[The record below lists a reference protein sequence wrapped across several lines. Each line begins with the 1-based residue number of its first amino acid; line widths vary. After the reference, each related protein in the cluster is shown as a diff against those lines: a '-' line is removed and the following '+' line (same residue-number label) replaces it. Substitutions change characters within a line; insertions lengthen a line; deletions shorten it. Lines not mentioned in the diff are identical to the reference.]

1 MLKNVI
7 VCFVKDSISNS
18 YKFLFFFFFQRVV
31 PLKPTPHFFKTK
43 RAFLGEKRRIG

>member
-7 VCFVKDSISNS
+7 VRFVKGSISNS
-18 YKFLFFFFFQRVV
+18 YNFSIFGLKPTVV

>member
-18 YKFLFFFFFQRVV
+18 YKFLFFF
-31 PLKPTPHFFKTK
+31 KTK

>member
-18 YKFLFFFFFQRVV
+18 YKFLFLV

>member
-18 YKFLFFFFFQRVV
+18 YKFSIFG
-31 PLKPTPHFFKTK
+31 LKPTGRSFKTN
-43 RAFLGEKRRIG
+43 APFL